1 MKSLRTLT
9 LAATLALIGMA
20 GGYAGDARAQ
30 SVVVHERPASV
41 GSQIDNGLLL
51 PAVRTG
57 ADDGVADLVV
67 GAGGGKPGEAN
78 GLIGLL
84 RPGEQS
90 GHTAGTLPAVQFPTD
105 QKNGDGRADLVTGA
119 GGGTANG
126 VTKVGTGTLVLNNT
140 NTYGG
145 PTRAAGGGNTYTG
158 QTIVNEGVLNQKG
171 SLQRLGSIND
181 LFANS
186 RGGDQSAGAHGA
198 GGGGGAG
205 KVSMH
210 DGYLGKPG
218 DGSVVPTDQI
228 ANPNGGGTQVPA
240 VQKVRAAA
248 ARLPA
253 NTATIPADLAGKGG
267 TPPQALL
274 LPAVQAAR
282 EAARSSSSAG
292 GSGGGQVAT
301 NTVKGINV
309 QNAARK

>member
-30 SVVVHERPASV
+30 GVVVHERPTSV
-41 GSQIDNGLLL
+41 GSQINTGLLL
-51 PAVRTG
+51 PAVRTTPG
-57 ADDGVADLVV
+57 DGVADLVV

-78 GLIGLL
+78 ALIGLL
-84 RPGEQS
+84 RPGES
-90 GHTAGTLPAVQFPTD
+90 SDHTAGTLPAVQFPTD

-119 GGGTANG
+119 GGGQANG
-126 VTKVGTGTLVLNNT
+126 VTKVGPGTLVLNNT

-145 PTRAAGGGNTYTG
+145 
-158 QTIVNEGVLNQKG
+158 QTTVNQGVLNQKG

-205 KVSMH
+205 KVSMQ
-210 DGYLGKPG
+210 DVSITG

-240 VQKVRAAA
+240 VQKVREAA
-248 ARLPA
+248 ARVPA

-301 NTVKGINV
+301 NAVKGINV